1 MSVHWLFNCYGYE
14 ITIIIKENAFGNS
27 GLRYTY
33 EKSALIKMCNYG
45 SRLLDAF
52 DYVFY
57 K

>member
-1 MSVHWLFNCYGYE
+1 M
-14 ITIIIKENAFGNS
+14 IIKENAFGNY

-33 EKSALIKMCNYG
+33 EKSALMKMSNYG

-52 DYVFY
+52 NYVFY